1 MMADYV
7 NAYDSRLKT
16 WTHRFHEVA
25 TAYLPNY
32 LGGALIASFSRNRG
46 SQGAAEG
53 GLGNRLSSTSNGD
66 IAIFF
71 KG

>member
-32 LGGALIASFSRNRG
+32 LGGGRLLHHFRGTVDPKVLLRAALGIAYL
-46 SQGAAEG
+46 QQAMV
-53 GLGNRLSSTSNGD
+53 
-66 IAIFF
+66 I
-71 KG
+71 